1 LALRPLIRMA
11 ASSYA
16 RAASSA
22 VSKVPSHTLL
32 FLQTIHACICIFNT
46 SWENRTKA
54 AAVLQ
59 VRTNVSLRTQWD
71 S

>member
-1 LALRPLIRMA
+1 MHMHFQHIMRKSDESNI
-11 ASSYA
+11 
-16 RAASSA
+16 
-22 VSKVPSHTLL
+22 KV
-32 FLQTIHACICIFNT
+32 
-46 SWENRTKA
+46 